1 MARKCLSILVSV
13 LLVASLLIGC
23 GNKAT
28 ETDSEEPASSEE
40 AEGTLPSG
48 TVNLRVWGA
57 EEDGDL
63 VNQIIS
69 NFKSKYGSQ
78 ATLNITFEAHSESSC
93 KDEILGDVLNA
104 PDVFTFAD
112 DQLMAFVASGV
123 LKEVENSS
131 EISGRNLAA
140 ASDAASVGEKLYAY
154 PLTADNGYFLYYNK
168 AYLSEEDVQTMDGL
182 LAAAGKQG
190 KKVFM
195 EMNSGWYMYSFF
207 GLTDMEIG
215 LNDDGISTYCNW
227 NSKTTNI
234 TGEDVA
240 EAMLKIG
247 TNKAF
252 TCVSDSGFTGGAADG
267 TFVAGVSGVW
277 DESAIK
283 EAWGDDY
290 AACKLPTY
298 TVAGQQ
304 LQMASYAGYKLVGV
318 NSYSENLEWATLFA
332 DYMTN
337 EESQT
342 LRFEMRGQG
351 PSNLN
356 ASASGDVAES
366 KALKAL
372 QEQAEFS
379 SLQRVGGTYW
389 TPAADFGTLMSEGNP
404 SGKTLQVL
412 LNEMVSAITGEEI
425 VEEDTSEE
433 VAEEAIE
440 EETEEAEEA
449 IEEESE
455 DTEALEET
463 EDTDTSEETEEQ
475 SEEAEESPEEDAD
488 EGTWEKKDNAGTI
501 TIDGDPQEFKLENG
515 ELTVVPHP
523 ELEEV
528 LPLLPCGIPGALT
541 VCPDSRFEG
550 FFAVHLKKT

>member
-1 MARKCLSILVSV
+1 MVRKFLSILLS
-13 LLVASLLIGC
+13 LFLVAVLISGC
-23 GNKAT
+23 GSKT
-28 ETDSEEPASSEE
+28 QETAQQEAPQEE
-40 AEGTLPSG
+40 ADGALPSG

-63 VNQIIS
+63 INQIIS

-78 ATLNITFEAHSESSC
+78 ATLNITFEAHSESNC

-140 ASDAASVGEKLYAY
+140 ASEAASVGGKLYAY

-182 LAAAGKQG
+182 LLAAGRQG

-252 TCVSDSGFTGGAADG
+252 TCVSNSGFASGAADG
-267 TFVAGVSGVW
+267 TFIAGVSGVW
-277 DESAIK
+277 DENSIK

-318 NSYSENLEWATLFA
+318 NSYSENLAWAALFA
-332 DYMTN
+332 DFMTN

-356 ASASGDVAES
+356 ASAAGEVAES
-366 KALKAL
+366 KALQAL
-372 QEQAEFS
+372 QQQAEFS

-425 VEEDTSEE
+425 VEEEDASEEAAEE
-433 VAEEAIE
+433 VAEDL
-440 EETEEAEEA
+440 EETSEDAEDVDEASEEEAEDAENS
-449 IEEESE
+449 EESE
-455 DTEALEET
+455 DTE
-463 EDTDTSEETEEQ
+463 TSEEDTEEQ
-475 SEEAEESPEEDAD
+475 SEEAEESPEEDTD
-488 EGTWEKKDNAGTI
+488 EEASDN
-501 TIDGDPQEFKLENG
+501 
-515 ELTVVPHP
+515 
-523 ELEEV
+523 
-528 LPLLPCGIPGALT
+528 
-541 VCPDSRFEG
+541 S
-550 FFAVHLKKT
+550 